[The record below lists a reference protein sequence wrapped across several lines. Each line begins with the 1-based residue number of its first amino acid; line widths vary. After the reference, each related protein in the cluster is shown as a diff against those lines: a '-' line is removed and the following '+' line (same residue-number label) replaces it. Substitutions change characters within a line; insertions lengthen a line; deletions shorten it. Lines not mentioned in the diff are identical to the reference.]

1 MPPYPKTQP
10 GRMLGVTLGRAP
22 PRLNELDHVQN
33 LCDLVAFVLEA
44 KPAERPLME
53 AVLQHSYIINSEE
66 EYPTKSL
73 AELVKIYYRWE
84 HSGGQRQSLFINAGA
99 AAAEFPAKL
108 PEEDDW
114 NFSTTV
120 TFERKIFQ
128 DSIDSTTSSQL
139 SSSSNH
145 GNNTIQIHEE
155 DQSKGGASI
164 IPSIVIPDRSPDFQS
179 ELGPPRSSENTP
191 TGALT
196 PVEKL
201 NTEERVKRGQDA
213 LKGLFDE
220 QQAPY
225 KYEVKADFVEQ
236 KPISKLGPSDLVKPS
251 SRRSSDLP
259 LRDESVQSSVY
270 RKEFDA
276 DQVSSATYDN
286 IPNIDLANVGTI
298 KANRMNRFI
307 NNMSQD
313 NKDDDSF
320 GYASHPEDEKR
331 ATKDWTFPTMLPEET
346 ALDPKRAT
354 KEWTFPSMALDSTAL
369 DPKRATIEWGFPPE
383 MPATQAG
390 RLAPPV
396 RPNLRHAVTAPVGE
410 IGHAM
415 EMIDLDKLY
424 DEPLYDNT
432 NFSIAPGSDEDV
444 PSQPFAQSKAIIN
457 QASDDEV
464 GTVHGTDG
472 NKPITA
478 SRSMFVDDE
487 LNDSYTLQSGAPSTI
502 SSDSDYAYDSD
513 PPIDHNVIID
523 PFAFDNEA
531 LVEKSQKD
539 FEVFLDRQGIMDPSE
554 RARRREEYLT
564 AVRGILSTLDQDLA
578 DSGYEEFKK
587 RRGTTAVGDFPEK

>member
-10 GRMLGVTLGRAP
+10 GRMLGVTLGRSP
-22 PRLNELDHVQN
+22 PRLNELDHVKN

-44 KPAERPLME
+44 KPAERPSME
-53 AVLQHSYIINSEE
+53 AVLQHPYILNSEE
-66 EYPTKSL
+66 TYPTKSL
-73 AELVKIYYRWE
+73 AELVKIYYCWE

-120 TFERKIFQ
+120 KFEQELFN
-128 DSIDSTTSSQL
+128 DSVNSSTHSTM
-139 SSSSNH
+139 
-145 GNNTIQIHEE
+145 QIHEE
-155 DQSKGGASI
+155 DRSKGESSI
-164 IPSIVIPDRSPDFQS
+164 IPSIVIPERSPQFQS
-179 ELGPPRSSENTP
+179 EAGPFRSSENTP

-201 NTEERVKRGQDA
+201 NTEERVKRGQEA

-225 KYEVKADFVEQ
+225 KYEVKADFVVQ
-236 KPISKLGPSDLVKPS
+236 KPVSKLGSSDLVKPS

-298 KANRMNRFI
+298 KANRMNRFL
-307 NNMSQD
+307 NNMGQD
-313 NKDDDSF
+313 NKDGDSF
-320 GYASHPEDEKR
+320 GYANHPEDEKR
-331 ATKDWTFPTMLPEET
+331 ATKEWTFPTTAAEGT

-354 KEWTFPSMALDSTAL
+354 KEWTFPTMTFDSTAL

-383 MPATQAG
+383 MPAITED
-390 RLAPPV
+390 RLPPPA

-410 IGHAM
+410 IEHATDV
-415 EMIDLDKLY
+415 IDLDELY
-424 DEPLYDNT
+424 NNSLYDNT
-432 NFSIAPGSDEDV
+432 AFSNAPGSDDDA
-444 PSQPFAQSKAIIN
+444 SSRSNAQGQARIT
-457 QASDDEV
+457 QASDDDEV
-464 GTVHGTDG
+464 ETPHGISGKKST
-472 NKPITA
+472 TA
-478 SRSMFVDDE
+478 RHSAFVEDE
-487 LNDSYTLQSGAPSTI
+487 LNDQYTLKSGASSI
-502 SSDSDYAYDSD
+502 MSSDSDYTYDSD
-513 PPIDHNVIID
+513 PPFDPNVVIN

-531 LVEKSQKD
+531 VVEKSRKE
-539 FEVFLDRQGIMDPSE
+539 FEVYLDKEGITDPLE
-554 RARRREEYLT
+554 REKRREEYLT
-564 AVRGILSTLDQDLA
+564 AVRGILATLDQDIA
-578 DSGYEEFKK
+578 DTGYEGFKN